1 MIGATTLAE
10 SAATSAVVVTPDY
23 LSQLA
28 EDMRTNNPALRSA
41 GALKDAAAAEV
52 AAVRTWEDPMFVVGG
67 VAGNEAMRADEG
79 DILYGVEQ
87 KLPLF
92 GKPRLQREAARAALA
107 TENASRDYQF
117 QKMRVE
123 LARAAFRAA
132 LAERVVALGEQ
143 DLAWLDTTS
152 QLLENNARVGQTSL
166 ADVMRI
172 QNERSRRQNQLQTD
186 RDQLTQE
193 KVSLNRLLNRNELSP
208 WPALELPPVAGTV
221 TYDTRLVDLA
231 LKYEPKTQMQRQQS
245 KQAEAMVAI
254 ARRQSYPD
262 VSAGLEVRNY
272 SGDGTFRQEMF
283 TLRMSL
289 PWFNRDQ
296 IRADVSREQAKLSA
310 TQLELASEQAAIRE
324 ELHSLTV
331 QADAARR
338 EALLYRDQIIPR
350 TAATL
355 DNVRA
360 GWQAGQT
367 PFREV
372 LDTHRALLEAQ
383 LAYAKAVSEQYRVLA
398 ELVLCCGLGDLSAL
412 QMIGAAPESTPTQNP
427 PTKN

>member
-1 MIGATTLAE
+1 
-10 SAATSAVVVTPDY
+10 
-23 LSQLA
+23 
-28 EDMRTNNPALRSA
+28 
-41 GALKDAAAAEV
+41 
-52 AAVRTWEDPMFVVGG
+52 
-67 VAGNEAMRADEG
+67 
-79 DILYGVEQ
+79 
-87 KLPLF
+87 
-92 GKPRLQREAARAALA
+92 
-107 TENASRDYQF
+107 
-117 QKMRVE
+117 
-123 LARAAFRAA
+123 
-132 LAERVVALGEQ
+132 
-143 DLAWLDTTS
+143 
-152 QLLENNARVGQTSL
+152 
-166 ADVMRI
+166 
-172 QNERSRRQNQLQTD
+172 
-186 RDQLTQE
+186 
-193 KVSLNRLLNRNELSP
+193 
-208 WPALELPPVAGTV
+208 
-221 TYDTRLVDLA
+221 
-231 LKYEPKTQMQRQQS
+231 
-245 KQAEAMVAI
+245 
-254 ARRQSYPD
+254 
-262 VSAGLEVRNY
+262 
-272 SGDGTFRQEMF
+272 MF